1 MSFLPAS
8 RTKRNLFK
16 IASLGLAGLLAG
28 LLSGCN
34 DSPDTSV
41 SASYTHVASDSYN
54 PNASAEAQPRPF
66 PRASKRRRSPPSGI
80 RPRPAASSTGR
91 CAPHPRSWFRTVAIV
106 LNHGTIDAW

>member
-34 DSPDTSV
+34 SADASV
-41 SASYTHVASDSYN
+41 
-54 PNASAEAQPRPF
+54 
-66 PRASKRRRSPPSGI
+66 RASKSPTATDSLSPDAFGAQPNELPKSIEATQIPALRHPPTARRVGSVHTVSQ
-80 RPRPAASSTGR
+80 
-91 CAPHPRSWFRTVAIV
+91 TVAS
-106 LNHGTIDAW
+106 NGRNGY

>member
-34 DSPDTSV
+34 SADASVRASKTHMATDSLMSPD
-41 SASYTHVASDSYN
+41 AS
-54 PNASAEAQPRPF
+54 EAQPNELPKSIEATQIPALRH
-66 PRASKRRRSPPSGI
+66 PPSARRLGSVHTI
-80 RPRPAASSTGR
+80 SQ
-91 CAPHPRSWFRTVAIV
+91 TVAP
-106 LNHGTIDAW
+106 NGRNGY

>member
-34 DSPDTSV
+34 SADASIRTSRPQTATDSLSPDGSV
-41 SASYTHVASDSYN
+41 
-54 PNASAEAQPRPF
+54 AQPTELPKSIEATQIPALRH
-66 PRASKRRRSPPSGI
+66 PPSARRVGSAHTVSQT
-80 RPRPAASSTGR
+80 AASNGR
-91 CAPHPRSWFRTVAIV
+91 S
-106 LNHGTIDAW
+106 GY

>member
-34 DSPDTSV
+34 SADAAIRTSRTHTSTDSLNPDGSV
-41 SASYTHVASDSYN
+41 TRSTKLPKSIEATQIPALRHPPTARRVGSAHTVSQTAAPYG
-54 PNASAEAQPRPF
+54 
-66 PRASKRRRSPPSGI
+66 RSGY
-80 RPRPAASSTGR
+80 
-91 CAPHPRSWFRTVAIV
+91 
-106 LNHGTIDAW
+106 

>member
-34 DSPDTSV
+34 SADASV
-41 SASYTHVASDSYN
+41 
-54 PNASAEAQPRPF
+54 
-66 PRASKRRRSPPSGI
+66 RASKAHTSTDFLSPDGSDTQSTELPKSIEATQIPALRHPPSARRVG
-80 RPRPAASSTGR
+80 SVHTVSQ
-91 CAPHPRSWFRTVAIV
+91 TVAPS
-106 LNHGTIDAW
+106 GRSGF

>member
-34 DSPDTSV
+34 SADASIRTSRPQTATGSLNPDGSETQPTDLPKSIEATQIPALRHPPSARRVGSAHTV
-41 SASYTHVASDSYN
+41 SQTVASN
-54 PNASAEAQPRPF
+54 G
-66 PRASKRRRSPPSGI
+66 RSGY
-80 RPRPAASSTGR
+80 
-91 CAPHPRSWFRTVAIV
+91 
-106 LNHGTIDAW
+106 